1 MTRFYVD
8 GSLDVMKPLDR
19 GEEELFT
26 IPARSKYGDGV
37 IIVTNFGLAVHTH
50 KTGAIL
56 DLSHSEISSIEDAKD
71 GRLCIKWIES
81 SGHEGSLDITTKGS
95 DGAYERISAYDKCP
109 NELWFHIKGNVPA
122 PKFINTLNE
131 FNWFTVYT
139 KIEFF
144 LIIVF
149 WKFYIDT
156 LM

>member
-1 MTRFYVD
+1 MIQMEKFQ
-8 GSLDVMKPLDR
+8 
-19 GEEELFT
+19 
-26 IPARSKYGDGV
+26 KYS
-37 IIVTNFGLAVHTH
+37 TCALHT
-50 KTGAIL
+50 
-56 DLSHSEISSIEDAKD
+56 
-71 GRLCIKWIES
+71 
-81 SGHEGSLDITTKGS
+81 SGHSPQIEVLYDEPTILTTNPIGRQHLVVFSYKICNACRKFCRIYLSKNIFAPSRILCGMISYTASGSNP
-95 DGAYERISAYDKCP
+95 YYDKCP

-131 FNWFTVYT
+131 FNWFVYT